1 MKGVRSLKRSV
12 APQPK
17 VEKWY
22 TAMKVEMLAM
32 EEAVALDEVR
42 QDSRDEKMVKRGWT
56 NG

>member
-42 QDSRDEKMVKRGWT
+42 QDEMRRWVKRGWEQQL
-56 NG
+56 

>member
-42 QDSRDEKMVKRGWT
+42 QDSRG
-56 NG
+56 